1 VIGKT
6 HPRHRAHVTPP
17 ERQTD
22 PSKKLHCDGNPF
34 TMRGTQFVIIEIL
47 EGLGVKT

>member
-1 VIGKT
+1 MNRNPLGSAKHI
-6 HPRHRAHVTPP
+6 PAMRARHTA

-34 TMRGTQFVIIEIL
+34 TMRGKQFIIIEIL
-47 EGLGVKT
+47 E